1 MFDKNSFLAGLAVGR
16 RITAMLQNN
25 LYDGIIETN
34 REKNEDVQKVN
45 VELENKSDEAE
56 IHL

>member
-25 LYDGIIETN
+25 VSVPSVDNAEAQKEIIIEKP
-34 REKNEDVQKVN
+34 EKEENEDG
-45 VELENKSDEAE
+45 
-56 IHL
+56 

>member
-25 LYDGIIETN
+25 VSVSTGENSKAQKEIVIEKP
-34 REKNEDVQKVN
+34 EKEENEDG
-45 VELENKSDEAE
+45 
-56 IHL
+56 